1 MNNLLYTDFCDPEL
15 TKKIKDE
22 LKLNIVLTLDENIWS
37 LSEAL
42 GLVMVPN
49 IKIAVFN
56 KITEITV
63 IEMGLLH
70 FMCKPILVTAK
81 NIKDYPIMHKRIVDY
96 VEPECDLRKPDS
108 KFIEWFKSWER

>member
-1 MNNLLYTDFCDPEL
+1 MDNLLYTDFCNEEL
-15 TKKIKDE
+15 TKKIKSE
-22 LKLNIVLTLDENIWS
+22 LKLNIVLTLDEETWS

-70 FMCKPILVTAK
+70 FMCKPILITAK
-81 NIKDYPIMHKRIVDY
+81 NIKDYPITHKRIIDY
-96 VEPECDLRKPDS
+96 VEPECDLRVSNS
-108 KFIEWFKSWER
+108 KFIEWYKSWER